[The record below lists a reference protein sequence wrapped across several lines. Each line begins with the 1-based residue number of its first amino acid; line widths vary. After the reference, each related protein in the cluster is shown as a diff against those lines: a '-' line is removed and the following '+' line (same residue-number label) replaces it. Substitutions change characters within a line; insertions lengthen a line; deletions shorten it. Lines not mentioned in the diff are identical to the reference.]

1 VVGDDRALESFVDE
15 LRLTA
20 ERAWATTPTDE
31 TWLSLAEHP
40 VQLRIAGAGLHAR
53 SFPALAHLVGPPG
66 RAALRI
72 DCWDR
77 NTTGVAPPP
86 PPVPQHSSFMRGGA
100 RELAGRDIR
109 MTYDSW
115 MRMLCVYDR
124 RHHRAFVTVADAEH
138 IPSWV
143 DRAPLRTIFTWW
155 AGDTGLAFL
164 HASAIASGDGAIVL
178 AGASGSGKSTTAM
191 ACFADGLGFIA
202 DDACLVQLDP
212 APTVFTVYGKAKL
225 ERDAFERL
233 PQLAELAMNP
243 NGASVVIDATD
254 RVVPSAPLR
263 AVVLPTLADGRGS
276 HLARVSPT
284 TARRLLVSTTL
295 VEGGAGGAALGPITE
310 LAGRV
315 PCYRLELGS
324 DLTDVVSTVR
334 TVLGAA

>member
-1 VVGDDRALESFVDE
+1 VVGDDRALENFVGQ
-15 LRLTA
+15 LHLAA
-20 ERAWATTPTDE
+20 ERARDTTPAAE

-40 VQLRIAGAGLHAR
+40 VHLRIAGAALHAR
-53 SFPALAHLVGPPG
+53 SIPALAHLVGHVG
-66 RAALRI
+66 RASLTI

-77 NTTGVAPPP
+77 NATGVEPPP
-86 PPVPQHSSFMRGGA
+86 PPVPQHSPLMRGGA
-100 RELAGRDIR
+100 RELVGRDVR

-124 RHHRAFVTVADAEH
+124 RRDRAFVTVADADQ
-138 IPSWV
+138 IPAWV

-164 HASAIASGDGAIVL
+164 HASAVTSGDGAIVL

-202 DDACLVQLDP
+202 DDACLVRLDP
-212 APTVFTVYGKAKL
+212 QPTVFTVYGKAKL
-225 ERDAFERL
+225 ERDAFHNL
-233 PQLAELAMNP
+233 PQLAELAVDP
-243 NGASVVIDATD
+243 DGASVVIDATR

-263 AVVLPTLADGRGS
+263 AVVLPTLTDGRRS
-276 HLARVSPT
+276 RLAQVSPT
-284 TARRLLVSTTL
+284 AARRLLVRTTL